1 MTLVDDIVA
10 DAVRDCQEMNPGI
23 KIVSLEVGYEASRQ
37 LNLLHHIGVMEGSDN
52 GYQAGKKMLSM
63 ADVNKALCVNY
74 GPGYKVLD
82 DRCSGF
88 GQSMNESSV
97 EYYAVNDPSSFF
109 NGVNASLIESILGSD
124 GDWSGYGILLLTE
137 ALLPSAIELK
147 KNHSN
152 VVLGSFDTSS
162 TTYDALENGDVLFGI
177 DRQIYLLYY
186 LPITLLTH
194 AILIG
199 QSFSDHLI
207 RTGPNF
213 VTIPPSDEESKC
225 AVSNFPVCP

>member
-1 MTLVDDIVA
+1 M
-10 DAVRDCQEMNPGI
+10 
-23 KIVSLEVGYEASRQ
+23 
-37 LNLLHHIGVMEGSDN
+37 
-52 GYQAGKKMLSM
+52 
-63 ADVNKALCVNY
+63 
-74 GPGYKVLD
+74 
-82 DRCSGF
+82 
-88 GQSMNESSV
+88 
-97 EYYAVNDPSSFF
+97 
-109 NGVNASLIESILGSD
+109 NASLIESILGSD

-152 VVLGSFDTSS
+152 VVLGSFDTLP
-162 TTYDALENGDVLFGI
+162 TIYDALENGDVLFGI
-177 DRQIYLLYY
+177 DRQLYLLYY